1 MSRAHGSRDRLH
13 VPEVLFAI
21 PGNISTPTGGYRY
34 DRRVMEELKAF
45 GWNAKLLSL
54 PSDFPS
60 PSKASLR
67 KTERLLETTPD
78 DAVILF
84 DGLAY
89 GALPPEL
96 LDNVPRRY
104 VALVHHPLALET
116 GISVER
122 AAEFMHLEREA
133 LARAMRVVATSQ
145 NTANLLLRDFG
156 VAKNRLAVAE
166 PGTEPAPRAQGG
178 LNPPRLLSVG
188 AVTRRKG
195 FDTLVAALIKIVD
208 LGWTCHIA
216 GSVDRD
222 LNAVTELKN
231 QIATASLG
239 DRLKLLGSVTD
250 EQLAAEYNRA
260 TLFVLPSY
268 FEGYGMAF
276 TEAIARGLPVIAGKN
291 GAVMK
296 TVPADVG
303 VFVSPGHTDAL
314 AEKLRR
320 LLSDPTEIKKRAD
333 AAWRHAEKLPRWR
346 NTAREVAVTLEKAL
360 A

>member
-1 MSRAHGSRDRLH
+1 MSRAPGLRDRLR

-21 PGNISTPTGGYRY
+21 PGDISTPTGGYRY
-34 DRRVMEELKAF
+34 DQRVMEELKAF

-54 PSDFPS
+54 PGDFPS
-60 PSKASLR
+60 PSKSSLR
-67 KTERLLETTPD
+67 KTKRLLEATPNN
-78 DAVILF
+78 AVILF

-116 GISVER
+116 GISAER
-122 AAEFMHLEREA
+122 ATELAHLERET
-133 LARAMRVVATSQ
+133 LARAKRVIATSL
-145 NTANLLLRDFG
+145 NTADLLLRDFG

-178 LNPPRLLSVG
+178 ETPPRLLGVG
-188 AVTRRKG
+188 AITRRKG
-195 FDTLVAALIKIVD
+195 FDTLVAALVKITD

-222 LNAVTELKN
+222 HNYVTELKN
-231 QIATASLG
+231 QIGNASLG
-239 DRLKLLGSVTD
+239 DRLKLLGFVSD

-260 TLFVLPSY
+260 TLFVLPSH

-276 TEAIARGLPVIAGKN
+276 TEAIARGLPIIAGKD
-291 GAVMK
+291 GAVMN

-303 VFVSPGHTDAL
+303 VFVSPGDADAL
-314 AEKLRR
+314 AEKLRW
-320 LLSDPTEIKKRAD
+320 LLSNPAEIKKRAD
-333 AAWRHAEKLPRWR
+333 AAWHHAEKLPRWR
-346 NTAREVAVTLEKAL
+346 DTAREIAVTLEKAL